1 MAASLEALTLNRFGF
16 GPRPGDVAA
25 MSGNLNGWLQN
36 QLAGPQGDSDK
47 TTWSLSQSK
56 LQISYTRQAD
66 GVAVSENRTL
76 NYLNATQAQLFP
88 LTSSKNYPDY
98 AERIRPA
105 VEVQGAS
112 FVRAVMSEYQVRE
125 ALTMFWHNHFSVN
138 AFADEFVGASFPVY
152 DRILRANALGNF
164 RVMLGQVTKSVTMMY
179 YLNQQSSTSQ
189 HPNENFAREV
199 MELHTLGIINY
210 YGRSG
215 SSAQGY
221 TDDDV
226 IALARVLTGWT
237 IATGSV
243 NASDGTRPND
253 GRFIFAPTFH
263 DKAPKT
269 LLGLS
274 FDGTTGQAEGEAV
287 LDTLANHPGTAK
299 FLALKL
305 CRYFVADNPPDI
317 LVQTIANVWQANVNA
332 PDQIAQVVIA
342 IINSPEFAG
351 SAGSKVKDPFQLI
364 VSGLR
369 ATQAPWTLNMNYIY
383 AVQNM
388 GYPLF
393 SWPTPDGIPTDGST
407 WNGTEGML
415 QRWNTAISLFTNTA
429 YTNNQVAA
437 LVPSPIT
444 DATSL
449 ADYMARAY
457 LPYGISDTSRAALR
471 ALAINSSLFANPVSA
486 STGSDKQT
494 RFGLMIA
501 ATLCLPEFQVT

>member
-16 GPRPGDVAA
+16 GARPGDVASI
-25 MSGNLNGWLQN
+25 SGNLNTWLQN
-36 QLAGPQGDSDK
+36 QLNGPQGDSDK
-47 TTWSLSQSK
+47 TNWSLSQSK

-138 AFADEFVGASFPVY
+138 AFADEYVGASFPVY

-215 SSAQGY
+215 SSALGY
-221 TDDDV
+221 SDDDV

-263 DKAPKT
+263 DKAAKT
-269 LLGLS
+269 LLGLR

-287 LDTLANHPGTAK
+287 LDTLASHPGTAK

-317 LVQTIANVWQANVNA
+317 LVQTIANVWQ
-332 PDQIAQVVIA
+332 VVIA
-342 IINSPEFAG
+342 IISSPEFAG

-369 ATQAPWTLNMNYIY
+369 ATQAPWTLNMSYIY
-383 AVQNM
+383 TVQNM

-393 SWPTPDGIPTDGST
+393 GWPTPDGIPTDGST

-429 YTNNQVAA
+429 YTNNKVAS
-437 LVPSPIT
+437 LVPSPVT
-444 DATSL
+444 DAAAL

-457 LPYGISDTSRAALR
+457 LPYGISDNSRAALR
-471 ALAINSSLFANPVSA
+471 ALAINSNLFANPTAA